1 MRKFF
6 VSIALGLALASLPAL
21 AETTHV
27 VAKGHTLRSIARRYK
42 VTEEA
47 ILEAN
52 DLKNPRALKPGT
64 ELVIPT
70 KGDTK
75 KKGKH
80 GKRGK
85 DKAEDGESASGR
97 KDKKLDKLGKHKAS
111 KDNDE
116 GEESAESDDKAAKS
130 DLKNLRDKD
139 LFASKPPSSKYA
151 KVAKEPHV
159 IHIKRGGED
168 FKIRV
173 RDRRGKIPPKA
184 LRDFEKVMRL
194 GEAQHTANPRLVALL
209 GIVSDHFGSRALEVV
224 SGFRPASSTQYTPHS
239 KHNYGR
245 ALDFKVAGVPN
256 EALRDFCKTF
266 KNVGVG
272 YYPNSTFVHLDVRD
286 NSAFWTD
293 YSRPGEA
300 PNYEGNHNKDTDEAV
315 TVATDETEGDTETDE
330 ANAASKSDAKDSAKP
345 AVPKE
350 DTKVER
356 DDR

>member
-1 MRKFF
+1 MRTLF
-6 VSIALGLALASLPAL
+6 VSIALGLALAAMPAT

-27 VAKGHTLRSIARRYK
+27 VAKGHTLRQIARRYK

-52 DLKNPRALKPGT
+52 DIKNPRALKPGT

-70 KGDTK
+70 KGDAK

-80 GKRGK
+80 GKK
-85 DKAEDGESASGR
+85 DRDSGESASGK
-97 KDKKLDKLGKHKAS
+97 KDKKLDKSRGHKS
-111 KDNDE
+111 DDG
-116 GEESAESDDKAAKS
+116 GEEPASGDEKSGKS
-130 DLKNLRDKD
+130 DLKNLADKD

-151 KVAKEPHV
+151 KVAKEPHI
-159 IHIKRGGED
+159 IHIKRLGDD

-184 LRDFEKVMRL
+184 LRDFEKVMRS

-224 SGFRPASSTQYTPHS
+224 SGFRPATNTQYTPHS

-300 PNYEGNHNKDTDEAV
+300 PNYEGNHNKDTDDSV
-315 TVATDETEGDTETDE
+315 SVANDDADSDGATGDAEPS
-330 ANAASKSDAKDSAKP
+330 ARPDAKDSEKP
-345 AVPKE
+345 AVPK
-350 DTKVER
+350 DTKPKEEKEIEH
-356 DDR
+356 DDP

>member
-1 MRKFF
+1 MSPRMRKLF
-6 VSIALGLALASLPAL
+6 VSIALGLALAPLPAL

-27 VAKGHTLRSIARRYK
+27 VAKGHTLHSIARRYK
-42 VTEEA
+42 VTEDA

-64 ELVIPT
+64 ELIIP
-70 KGDTK
+70 GSGK
-75 KKGKH
+75 K
-80 GKRGK
+80 
-85 DKAEDGESASGR
+85 SASK
-97 KDKKLDKLGKHKAS
+97 KDKKADRSAKGHKGSKGANGGGGEDSGSGNDKI
-111 KDNDE
+111 E
-116 GEESAESDDKAAKS
+116 KS
-130 DLKNLRDKD
+130 DMKNLRDKE

-159 IHIKRGGED
+159 IHIKRLGDD

-173 RDRRGKIPPKA
+173 LDRRGKIPPKA
-184 LRDFEKVMRL
+184 LREFEKVMRS
-194 GEAQHTANPRLVALL
+194 GETKHSANPRLVALL
-209 GIVSDHFGSRALEVV
+209 GIVSDHFGSRPLEVV
-224 SGFRPASSTQYTPHS
+224 SGFRPASNAQYTPHS

-245 ALDFKVAGVPN
+245 ALDFKVSGVPN

-300 PNYEGNHNKDTDEAV
+300 PNYEGTHDKDTDDVVSVANDIDNGPESDDAV
-315 TVATDETEGDTETDE
+315 ETDPKETDPKDPPKAAVSGERTKEETEGD
-330 ANAASKSDAKDSAKP
+330 SP
-345 AVPKE
+345 
-350 DTKVER
+350 
-356 DDR
+356 